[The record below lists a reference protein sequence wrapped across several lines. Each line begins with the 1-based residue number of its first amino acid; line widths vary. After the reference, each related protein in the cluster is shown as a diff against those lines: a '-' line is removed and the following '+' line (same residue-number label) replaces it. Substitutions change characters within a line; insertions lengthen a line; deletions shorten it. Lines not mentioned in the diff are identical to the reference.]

1 MGFAG
6 HGGDVACKG
15 SAFREGRPVQT
26 ERIAA
31 WVEREAVQR
40 PPKAFARG
48 LEEGFAAD
56 PTTQEGAI
64 PIVGRGDP
72 TDLGGREPAAG
83 DEHGLG
89 QRAHGFDVHAY
100 RGVLAHGEQGQ
111 RIRMRQVEV
120 QRTVRKPGF
129 AVRTGAEPERFG
141 RGIQIA
147 GQHGAHPAV
156 GLPVPFRQLRG
167 VEAGSGRA
175 FLLGEKIPET
185 GMYRAG

>member
-1 MGFAG
+1 
-6 HGGDVACKG
+6 
-15 SAFREGRPVQT
+15 
-26 ERIAA
+26 
-31 WVEREAVQR
+31 
-40 PPKAFARG
+40 
-48 LEEGFAAD
+48 
-56 PTTQEGAI
+56 
-64 PIVGRGDP
+64 
-72 TDLGGREPAAG
+72 
-83 DEHGLG
+83 
-89 QRAHGFDVHAY
+89 
-100 RGVLAHGEQGQ
+100 
-111 RIRMRQVEV
+111 MRQVEV

>member
-1 MGFAG
+1 M
-6 HGGDVACKG
+6 ACKG

-120 QRTVRKPGF
+120 QRTVRKPGL
-129 AVRTGAEPERFG
+129 AVRTGAEPERFR
-141 RGIQIA
+141 RGIQLA

-175 FLLGEKIPET
+175 FLLGEQIPET

>member
-1 MGFAG
+1 MKEKGFRRPRRRRGPA
-6 HGGDVACKG
+6 KG

-72 TDLGGREPAAG
+72 ADLGSREPAAG

-89 QRAHGFDVHAY
+89 QGAHGFDVHAY
-100 RGVLAHGEQGQ
+100 RGVL
-111 RIRMRQVEV
+111 
-120 QRTVRKPGF
+120 RTASRASESECARLKYS
-129 AVRTGAEPERFG
+129 EPCASR
-141 RGIQIA
+141 
-147 GQHGAHPAV
+147 
-156 GLPVPFRQLRG
+156 GLP
-167 VEAGSGRA
+167 SG
-175 FLLGEKIPET
+175 P
-185 GMYRAG
+185 

>member
-1 MGFAG
+1 M
-6 HGGDVACKG
+6 ACKG

-129 AVRTGAEPERFG
+129 AVRDRERNRSVSG
-141 RGIQIA
+141 
-147 GQHGAHPAV
+147 
-156 GLPVPFRQLRG
+156 G
-167 VEAGSGRA
+167 VSR
-175 FLLGEKIPET
+175 
-185 GMYRAG
+185 